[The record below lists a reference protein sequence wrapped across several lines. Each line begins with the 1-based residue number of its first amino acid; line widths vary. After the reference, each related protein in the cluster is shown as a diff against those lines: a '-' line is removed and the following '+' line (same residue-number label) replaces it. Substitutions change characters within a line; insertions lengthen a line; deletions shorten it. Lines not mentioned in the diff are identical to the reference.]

1 MCWVQYDCAFYYF
14 LPKTL
19 KSKQFGKYNLLFTP
33 SWSSMEKNKILFVAI
48 YKGELNLQQGWGA
61 GGRKCRNLPKMPLV
75 LQTLRCLWKL
85 VEGLEICGPLLA
97 SVVLKRIIQWNLYI
111 HTYMHTHIHT
121 CFIYLESFQITKIT
135 NNKKF
140 LTTYG

>member
-1 MCWVQYDCAFYYF
+1 MVVLSTIFSLKHSKANN
-14 LPKTL
+14 LPST
-19 KSKQFGKYNLLFTP
+19 NLLFTL

-48 YKGELNLQQGWGA
+48 YKGELNLQQGWGVGG
-61 GGRKCRNLPKMPLV
+61 GGRKCRNLPKMALV

-85 VEGLEICGPLLA
+85 VEGLEMCGPLLA

-140 LTTYG
+140 VSTYG